1 MDEDG
6 KKIRDKQLKK
16 LRSTPK
22 YRNLGVKLSMERRL
36 LEKGWAKDD
45 LYQDWPSVLCTQV
58 GALLLD
64 AAIKERYFEVPT
76 KWVAKNRSEK
86 FVDPS
91 PALEEHLSKHTEQ
104 IDERMKMQ
112 KVLIG
117 PPWDWL
123 LQKKEARFNSNA
135 GVYLHSRHKSDKPLC
150 KGRNNENRY
159 GSNEINLLNN
169 LRRTDY

>member
-1 MDEDG
+1 M
-6 KKIRDKQLKK
+6 
-16 LRSTPK
+16 
-22 YRNLGVKLSMERRL
+22 
-36 LEKGWAKDD
+36 
-45 LYQDWPSVLCTQV
+45 
-58 GALLLD
+58 
-64 AAIKERYFEVPT
+64 
-76 KWVAKNRSEK
+76 
-86 FVDPS
+86 
-91 PALEEHLSKHTEQ
+91 EEHLSKHTEQ